1 MYLLCLINN
10 IAFAK
15 CVSDSNDKGRM
26 LKRFLIPIVFLLAGC
41 WPVFLAGQQS
51 GRAYEFLGLPFTA
64 RVTAMGGYAAPDFDH
79 DLGAALIY
87 PALLRPEVS
96 THLSL
101 NFVDYFGD
109 INYGTVAF
117 AKNFERIGT
126 FSASLQYIDYGAFT
140 EADETGQ
147 TFGQFGAGEYSFM
160 IGWGRP
166 LNERFSIGSN
176 IKTIYSSLYEYFS
189 WGLAADVSVTYLDP
203 ERLVAAG
210 LVARNIG
217 RQVAHF
223 RENNS
228 EALPFDLV
236 FGISKKLANAPLR
249 FSFVAH
255 NLHRYDLTYQSPIA
269 LPGQTYWGNE
279 NGQTASERVSEIADQ
294 FLRHMVFGAEFIPS
308 PNFAFRLGYNYR
320 RRQEM
325 KVDTRMSTVGF
336 SWGFG
341 VKIARFQLNYGR
353 SNYHLAGAPNHISIS
368 TSISDLFNFGAS
380 VPSQP
385 EFHENRN

>member
-1 MYLLCLINN
+1 MTMPQMLRETILLLLI
-10 IAFAK
+10 IVAGLWPGSVFA
-15 CVSDSNDKGRM
+15 
-26 LKRFLIPIVFLLAGC
+26 
-41 WPVFLAGQQS
+41 QQS
-51 GRAYEFLGLPFTA
+51 GRAYEFLGLPVSA
-64 RVTAMGGYAAPDFDH
+64 KVTAIGGYAVPSFDN
-79 DLGAALIY
+79 DIDAALVF
-87 PALLRPEVS
+87 PSLLRPEVS

-117 AKNFERIGT
+117 AKDFHNLGT
-126 FSASLQYIDYGAFT
+126 FSASLQYIDYGVFT
-140 EADETGQ
+140 EADETGE
-147 TFGQFGAGEYSFM
+147 TYGNFGAGEYSFM

-166 LNERFSIGSN
+166 LTERFAIGSN
-176 IKTIYSSLYEYFS
+176 LKTVYSSLYEYYS
-189 WGLAADVSVTYLDP
+189 WGVAADVSLTYLDP
-203 ERLVAAG
+203 ENLIAAG

-217 RQVAHF
+217 RQIAHY
-223 RENNS
+223 RQNNS

-255 NLHRYDLTYQSPIA
+255 NLHHYDLTYQSPIA
-269 LPGQTYWGNE
+269 LPGQAYWGYE
-279 NGQTASERVSEIADQ
+279 SGETASERVSKVADKL
-294 FLRHMVFGAEFIPS
+294 LRHMIFGAEFIPS
-308 PNFAFRLGYNYR
+308 QNFSFRLGYNYR

-325 KVDTRMSTVGF
+325 KIDSRMSTVGF

-341 VKIARFQLNYGR
+341 VKISRFQLNYGR

-368 TSISDLFNFGAS
+368 TSLSDLFNFGAS
-380 VPSQP
+380 IPSQP

>member
-1 MYLLCLINN
+1 MPKKYFIALLVLM
-10 IAFAK
+10 A
-15 CVSDSNDKGRM
+15 
-26 LKRFLIPIVFLLAGC
+26 LLPAHL
-41 WPVFLAGQQS
+41 FSQQS
-51 GRAYEFLGLPFTA
+51 GRAYEFLALPVSA
-64 RVTAMGGYAAPDFDH
+64 RVTALGGYAAPDLDN
-79 DLGAALIY
+79 DLDPALIF
-87 PALLRPEVS
+87 PSLLRPEVS

-117 AKNFERIGT
+117 AKSFERIGT
-126 FSASLQYIDYGAFT
+126 FSAALQYIDYGVFT
-140 EADETGQ
+140 EADETGE
-147 TFGQFGAGEYSFM
+147 TYGQFGAGEYSFG

-166 LNERFSIGSN
+166 LNERYAIGAN
-176 IKTIYSSLYEYFS
+176 IKTIYSSLYEYYS
-189 WGLAADVSVTYLDP
+189 WGLAADVSVTYMNP
-203 ERLVAAG
+203 ENQLAAG

-217 RQVAHF
+217 RQVAHY

-228 EALPFDLV
+228 ESLPFDLV
-236 FGISKKLANAPLR
+236 FGVSKKLLNAPLR

-255 NLHRYDLTYQSPIA
+255 NLHRFDLTYESPIS
-269 LPGQTYWGNE
+269 LPGQEYWGSE
-279 NGQTASERVSEIADQ
+279 PGQTASERVSNFSDK
-294 FLRHMVFGAEFIPS
+294 LMRHMVVGVEFLPS
-308 PNFAFRLGYNYR
+308 QNFAFRMGYNYR

-325 KVDTRMSTVGF
+325 KVDSRMSTVGF

-368 TSISDLFNFGAS
+368 TSINDLFNFAGS

-385 EFHENRN
+385 EL

>member
-1 MYLLCLINN
+1 
-10 IAFAK
+10 
-15 CVSDSNDKGRM
+15 M
-26 LKRFLIPIVFLLAGC
+26 LKKIFVALTVLFLLVSGQLTA
-41 WPVFLAGQQS
+41 QQS
-51 GRAYEFLGLPFTA
+51 GRAYEFLGLPVSA
-64 RVTAMGGYAAPDFDH
+64 RVTALGGYPAPDFDS
-79 DLGAALIY
+79 DLGPALMY
-87 PALLRPEVS
+87 PSLLRPEVS

-117 AKNFERIGT
+117 AKNFERLGT
-126 FSASLQYIDYGAFT
+126 FSAALQYIDYGVFT
-140 EADETGQ
+140 EADETGEIY
-147 TFGQFGAGEYSFM
+147 GQFGAGEYSFM

-176 IKTIYSSLYEYFS
+176 IKAIYSSLFEYYS
-189 WGLAADVSVTYLDP
+189 WGLAADVSVTYLNP
-203 ERLVAAG
+203 ESLFAAG

-217 RQVAHF
+217 RQVAHY

-228 EALPFDLV
+228 ENLPFDLV
-236 FGISKKLANAPLR
+236 LGVSKKLANAPLR

-255 NLHRYDLTYQSPIA
+255 NLHRFDLTYESPIR
-269 LPGQTYWGNE
+269 LPGQDYLGGEPT
-279 NGQTASERVSEIADQ
+279 QTASERVSEFSDKVM
-294 FLRHMVFGAEFIPS
+294 RHMVVGMEFLPS
-308 PNFAFRLGYNYR
+308 QNFAFRLGYNYR

-325 KVDTRMSTVGF
+325 KIDSRMSTVGF

-341 VKIARFQLNYGR
+341 VKVARFQLNYGR

-368 TSISDLFNFGAS
+368 TSINDLFNFGGS

-385 EFHENRN
+385 DL